1 MWFGQKEDGI
11 TGFFESEKAVEIVD
25 DDQGM
30 ECRKFKENRIIFVSV
45 INCCNGTLP
54 LVSFSLKLLN
64 DVRLYYP
71 KLLIELLGLD
81 LPFSF
86 GSY

>member
-11 TGFFESEKAVEIVD
+11 TGFFESEKADEIVD

-30 ECRKFKENRIIFVSV
+30 ECRKFKENRLIFVSV

-71 KLLIELLGLD
+71 KLLIE
-81 LPFSF
+81 
-86 GSY
+86 

>member
-11 TGFFESEKAVEIVD
+11 TGCFESEKAVEIVD

-30 ECRKFKENRIIFVSV
+30 EYRKFKENRIIFVSI
-45 INCCNGTLP
+45 INCCYGTLL

-64 DVRLYYP
+64 DVRL
-71 KLLIELLGLD
+71 
-81 LPFSF
+81 
-86 GSY
+86 